1 VSDPTP
7 FQRALEEL
15 NERVTAV
22 ASLERDSGETI
33 ATVTGEPDDL
43 IRQVISGYVPTE
55 DTGHVLEFLHN
66 AGREVTRMIRNTDH
80 PAAAHAGVRFT
91 VAQMIVLGVAL
102 GKGDTAKLRR
112 LAVAARDYHR
122 ELGHFSHTTA
132 DADVY
137 PEEMELRAALEALY
151 G

>member
-1 VSDPTP
+1 
-7 FQRALEEL
+7 
-15 NERVTAV
+15 
-22 ASLERDSGETI
+22 
-33 ATVTGEPDDL
+33 
-43 IRQVISGYVPTE
+43 
-55 DTGHVLEFLHN
+55 
-66 AGREVTRMIRNTDH
+66 VTRMIRNTDH

-122 ELGHFSHTTA
+122 ELGHF
-132 DADVY
+132 ADVY
-137 PEEMELRAALEALY
+137 PEEIELRAALEALY